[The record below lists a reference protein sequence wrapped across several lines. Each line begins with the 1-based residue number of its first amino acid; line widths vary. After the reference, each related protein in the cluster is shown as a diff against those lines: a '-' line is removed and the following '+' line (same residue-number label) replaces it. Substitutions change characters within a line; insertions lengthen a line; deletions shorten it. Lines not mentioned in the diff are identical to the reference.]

1 VSWPDRSLRSG
12 PLKVMGYG
20 DLAPA
25 AIDEGVR
32 RLAQALTE
40 VA

>member
-1 VSWPDRSLRSG
+1 MRVEETSAI
-12 PLKVMGYG
+12 VMGYG
-20 DLAPA
+20 ALAPA
-25 AIDEGVR
+25 AVDEGVR